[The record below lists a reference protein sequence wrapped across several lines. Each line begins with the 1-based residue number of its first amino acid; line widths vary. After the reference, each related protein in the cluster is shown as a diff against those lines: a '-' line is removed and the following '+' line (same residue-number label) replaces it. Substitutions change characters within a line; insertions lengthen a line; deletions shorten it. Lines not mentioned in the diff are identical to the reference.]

1 MGHSHRQCST
11 TGTQLVHGKEGWSI
25 QPGAGR
31 RSTSASI
38 LWQGNAMLGSKQSG
52 LPVAG
57 VPACCSRSQAVQ
69 AGHRSWL
76 GLFHHLMSTWLQRA
90 HTNTVS
96 F

>member
-25 QPGAGR
+25 QPDAGR

-38 LWQGNAMLGSKQSG
+38 LWQGNAMLGSKECR

-57 VPACCSRSQAVQ
+57 VPACCPRSQAVQ
-69 AGHRSWL
+69 GVGAGWAC
-76 GLFHHLMSTWLQRA
+76 FIT
-90 HTNTVS
+90 
-96 F
+96 